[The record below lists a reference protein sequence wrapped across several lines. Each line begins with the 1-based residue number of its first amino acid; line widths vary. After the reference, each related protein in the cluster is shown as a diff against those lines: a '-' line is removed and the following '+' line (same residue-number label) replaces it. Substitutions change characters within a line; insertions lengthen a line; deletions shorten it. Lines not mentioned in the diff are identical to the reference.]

1 MMQTYEGGCHC
12 GRIRFRIRADLGV
25 PGAIGECTCSICV
38 KKGILHITTAP
49 ENFTLL
55 RGDGEMTTYRF
66 NTAVAQHTFCTTCG
80 IHPFYVPRA
89 DPDKF
94 SVNARCLDDYDPTAM
109 RPTRV
114 FDGAAWEAAYAA
126 RERNGQAQGSP

>member
-12 GRIRFRIRADLGV
+12 GRVRFRIRADLGV

-80 IHPFYVPRA
+80 MHPFYVPRA
-89 DPDKF
+89 DPNKF
-94 SVNARCLDDYDPTAM
+94 SVNARCLDDYDPAAM

-126 RERNGQAQGSP
+126 RGRNTSA